1 MRRNSR
7 WILTILAGL
16 FGAGFLSPLVQ
27 SWLQRWPEPHSHPL
41 PLTYLTPAIS
51 KLADMSQTAD
61 FVFVTGFFIGG
72 ALLLWVDHALRR
84 RTRDM
89 GLILAGIGLATF
101 AVGLG
106 IYFFPPPTGAQS
118 ATNTPPSAVPPTREA
133 DPLVWSKTPILG
145 WNKQAD
151 GTLYARSFGVVG
163 KNIGSEDVQLDE
175 IYLVSGITGARI
187 ELKVQIPDEGMFPVK
202 DTNPIPP
209 DAFIQLSSDEFN
221 SSGGISEPDFLKDWG
236 AINFFAVYGG
246 QKHRMIFDRATVAGL
261 FDAQRPTLVPPH
273 VSRKSAPVAQANAVV
288 PPPEQTVQPAQAT
301 QPSTPPSAPVRQAN
315 AVVPPPEQTVQPA
328 QAAAPSTP
336 PPVADIRKRKRDLLR
351 DYAEMINGPFVA
363 VVRQGRTICDDWN
376 ALGGLSTQQFYDR
389 VTDFKVAMTE
399 AFARLDDR
407 RRKYQI
413 EDAELMGP
421 MDWTFDK
428 IFETTDVLLSD
439 LPPLFSL
446 DDKSARAALL
456 DNGLYIEWAVAIGDF
471 DQWIATKRKIIADKA
486 RANDVAEVSGDGA
499 K

>member
-1 MRRNSR
+1 LRRNSR

-27 SWLQRWPEPHSHPL
+27 SRLQHWPEPHGYQL
-41 PLTYLTPAIS
+41 PLTYVTPAIS
-51 KLADMSQTAD
+51 KLADMTQTAD

-118 ATNTPPSAVPPTREA
+118 ATNTPPSAVPPTREV
-133 DPLVWSKTPILG
+133 DPLVWSKTPILV

-163 KNIGSEDVQLDE
+163 KNAGRDDVQLDE

-187 ELKVQIPDEGMFPVK
+187 ELKVQIPDEGMFPAK
-202 DTNPIPP
+202 DTNPIPA

-236 AINFFAVYGG
+236 AINFFVVYGG
-246 QKHRMIFDRATVAGL
+246 QKHRMIFDRATIAGL

-273 VSRKSAPVAQANAVV
+273 VSRKSAPVTQASAVV
-288 PPPEQTVQPAQAT
+288 PPPERTVQPAQAVQSEQAVQPAQAT
-301 QPSTPPSAPVRQAN
+301 QPSTPPSG
-315 AVVPPPEQTVQPA
+315 
-328 QAAAPSTP
+328 
-336 PPVADIRKRKRDLLR
+336 ADLRKRKRDLLH

-363 VVRQGRTICDDWN
+363 AVRQGRTICDDWN
-376 ALGGLSTQQFYDR
+376 ALGGLNTQQFYDR
-389 VTDFKVAMTE
+389 VTDFKVATTE
-399 AFARLDDR
+399 AFAQLDDL

-456 DNGLYIEWAVAIGDF
+456 DSGLYVEWAVAIGDF
-471 DQWIATKRKIIADKA
+471 DQWIATKRKIIADKT
-486 RANDVAEVSGDGA
+486 RANDFAEANGGDT

>member
-1 MRRNSR
+1 
-7 WILTILAGL
+7 
-16 FGAGFLSPLVQ
+16 
-27 SWLQRWPEPHSHPL
+27 
-41 PLTYLTPAIS
+41 
-51 KLADMSQTAD
+51 
-61 FVFVTGFFIGG
+61 
-72 ALLLWVDHALRR
+72 
-84 RTRDM
+84 
-89 GLILAGIGLATF
+89 
-101 AVGLG
+101 
-106 IYFFPPPTGAQS
+106 
-118 ATNTPPSAVPPTREA
+118 
-133 DPLVWSKTPILG
+133 
-145 WNKQAD
+145 
-151 GTLYARSFGVVG
+151 
-163 KNIGSEDVQLDE
+163 
-175 IYLVSGITGARI
+175 
-187 ELKVQIPDEGMFPVK
+187 LKE
-202 DTNPIPP
+202 
-209 DAFIQLSSDEFN
+209 
-221 SSGGISEPDFLKDWG
+221 WG

-301 QPSTPPSAPVRQAN
+301 QPSTPPSRPVTQAN
-315 AVVPPPEQTVQPA
+315 AVAPPPEQTVQPA

-336 PPVADIRKRKRDLLR
+336 PSGPVTQANAVVPPPAQTTQPSAPPSVADIRKRKRDLLR
-351 DYAEMINGPFVA
+351 DYAELINGPFVA
-363 VVRQGRTICDDWN
+363 VVRQGRAICDDWN
-376 ALGGLSTQQFYDR
+376 ALGGLNTQQFYDR

-399 AFARLDDR
+399 AFAQLDDR

-486 RANDVAEVSGDGA
+486 RANGFAEASGGDA

>member
-1 MRRNSR
+1 LRRNSR

-16 FGAGFLSPLVQ
+16 SGAGFLSPLVQ
-27 SWLQRWPEPHSHPL
+27 SWLQRWPEPHGYQL
-41 PLTYLTPAIS
+41 PLTYVTPAIS
-51 KLADMSQTAD
+51 KLADMTQTAD

-106 IYFFPPPTGAQS
+106 IYFFPPLTGAQL

-163 KNIGSEDVQLDE
+163 KNVGSEDVQLDE

-202 DTNPIPP
+202 ETNPIPP

-246 QKHRMIFDRATVAGL
+246 QKHRMIFDRATIAGL
-261 FDAQRPTLVPPH
+261 FDAQRPTIVPPH
-273 VSRKSAPVAQANAVV
+273 VSRKPAPVTQANAVLPPPEQTVQPAQATQPSALPSGPVTQPNAVV

-301 QPSTPPSAPVRQAN
+301 APSTPPS
-315 AVVPPPEQTVQPA
+315 
-328 QAAAPSTP
+328 
-336 PPVADIRKRKRDLLR
+336 VADIRKRKRDLLR

-363 VVRQGRTICDDWN
+363 VVRQGRAICDDWN
-376 ALGGLSTQQFYDR
+376 ALGGLNTQQFYDR

-399 AFARLDDR
+399 AFAQMDDR
-407 RRKYQI
+407 RRKYQM

-486 RANDVAEVSGDGA
+486 RANGFAEASGDA

>member
-1 MRRNSR
+1 MVQNSDS
-7 WILTILAGL
+7 GM
-16 FGAGFLSPLVQ
+16 
-27 SWLQRWPEPHSHPL
+27 E
-41 PLTYLTPAIS
+41 
-51 KLADMSQTAD
+51 
-61 FVFVTGFFIGG
+61 
-72 ALLLWVDHALRR
+72 
-84 RTRDM
+84 
-89 GLILAGIGLATF
+89 
-101 AVGLG
+101 
-106 IYFFPPPTGAQS
+106 
-118 ATNTPPSAVPPTREA
+118 
-133 DPLVWSKTPILG
+133 
-145 WNKQAD
+145 KQAD

-163 KNIGSEDVQLDE
+163 KIPSEDVQLTRS
-175 IYLVSGITGARI
+175 ICLRHYRCAI

-202 DTNPIPP
+202 ETNPIPP

-246 QKHRMIFDRATVAGL
+246 QKHRMIFDRATVAAL

-273 VSRKSAPVAQANAVV
+273 VSRKSAPVTQANAVV

-301 QPSTPPSAPVRQAN
+301 QPSPPPSGPVTQAN
-315 AVVPPPEQTVQPA
+315 AVAPPPEQTVQPA
-328 QAAAPSTP
+328 QATAPSP
-336 PPVADIRKRKRDLLR
+336 PSVADIRKRKRDLLR
-351 DYAEMINGPFVA
+351 DYAETINGPFVA

-376 ALGGLSTQQFYDR
+376 ALGGLNTQQFYDR

-399 AFARLDDR
+399 AFAQLDDR

-471 DQWIATKRKIIADKA
+471 DQWIATKRKIIADKM
-486 RANDVAEVSGDGA
+486 RANDFAEASGGA